1 MEDHQLKSIRI
12 FLQTIIS
19 DIKIRHQNYIRFILT
34 FKTILMKNMILIS
47 ALLISVAMYSQ
58 EDKLGISGKNEIKV
72 NGLNTI
78 LGFPEISYERILNDE
93 SGMGFSIGFS
103 ADDSI
108 DYKFGVTPYYRFY
121 FGKKRA
127 AGMFLESNLSI
138 FSAES
143 DNNESE
149 NLIGGGFGI
158 GIGGKFLTNNGWIG
172 ELIVGAGRN
181 FMNEEG
187 LGGAYPRVGISLGKR
202 F

>member
-1 MEDHQLKSIRI
+1 
-12 FLQTIIS
+12 
-19 DIKIRHQNYIRFILT
+19 
-34 FKTILMKNMILIS
+34 MKNVILIF
-47 ALLISVAMYSQ
+47 ALLLSISMNSQ
-58 EDKLGISGKNEIKV
+58 ENKTGISGKNELKV

-93 SGMGFSIGFS
+93 SGLGFSIGFS

-127 AGMFLESNLSI
+127 AGMFLESSVSL

-143 DNNESE
+143 DKNQNE
-149 NLIGGGFGI
+149 NLFGGGFGI

-181 FMNEEG
+181 FINDDG
-187 LGGAYPRVGISLGKR
+187 LDSAYPRIGISFGKR

>member
-1 MEDHQLKSIRI
+1 
-12 FLQTIIS
+12 
-19 DIKIRHQNYIRFILT
+19 
-34 FKTILMKNMILIS
+34 MKNVILIF
-47 ALLISVAMYSQ
+47 ALLLSISMNSQ
-58 EDKLGISGKNEIKV
+58 ENTTGISGKNELKV

-93 SGMGFSIGFS
+93 SGLGFSIGFS

-127 AGMFLESNLSI
+127 AGMFLESSVSL

-143 DNNESE
+143 DENKNE
-149 NLIGGGFGI
+149 NLFGGGFGI

-181 FMNEEG
+181 FINDDG
-187 LGGAYPRVGISLGKR
+187 LDSAYPRIGISFGKR